1 MSNEPDPLVLRHARH
16 RSDGR
21 TPLPARL
28 NPPVRHQPLPSR
40 AQSRR
45 SPAQAVTR
53 RRWPRALRV
62 VVWIGS
68 VLLSITAI
76 LGVLVLTGQTEFVAW
91 IIVGAVLAVVFGTPL
106 LCVVSLF
113 IWYGWAVTRMGRAR
127 QRPPAT
133 KTSAAPQVAQ
143 TIIVIE

>member
-16 RSDGR
+16 RSNR
-21 TPLPARL
+21 LVPLPARL
-28 NPPVRHQPLPSR
+28 NPPVRYQPLPSR
-40 AQSRR
+40 AQLRG

-53 RRWPRALRV
+53 RRWPLALRV
-62 VVWIGS
+62 VVWVGS

-76 LGVLVLTGQTEFVAW
+76 LGVLVLTGQSEFVAW